1 MAVNLSMLAGAGAQ
15 FFDNSG
21 VILSGGLVYTYAA
34 GTTTPQA
41 AYTTSSGSVAHT
53 NPIVLDSAG
62 RVASGGEIWLTDA
75 VSYKFVLKTATGTT
89 IGTYDNVTGNAGSI
103 LAAFAASSGSSLVG
117 YILNKTNAVATTVQT
132 KLRQTISVFDFMTA
146 AQIADVQAGT
156 LSIDVSTPINNAILA
171 IGNGQSL
178 YFPAGNYKVLSPI
191 LCENVRGIKLY
202 GDPGQLSTSGSRIIA
217 YHTGKCTLS
226 LIGSLNCVIE
236 SLSIEADTSA
246 RPKVGLILG
255 RSSAASAGG
264 HTFISMTVTGY
275 YQYFGVYNIA
285 SEENTFVSCYL
296 VPYTA
301 IYGGLY
307 MAQGESVITIGGLT
321 GSSMT
326 ANTFI
331 GGVIGNVDGT
341 AGSASIYLD
350 CGAAFGHISFFNN
363 YMTQKAG
370 SAWIYIR
377 LGVQDGLSTD
387 FPISFYN
394 VVGEYNTTRPNNSIR
409 INNGYSGRAT
419 SLSGLTI
426 INAAF
431 QTPIANTILC
441 NYADESIP
449 TPSNGVEL
457 ISANIST
464 PYSSSSTAPSTFQL
478 VQRSNLHMNTESTV
492 TFYSLK
498 SSYVETNAPPV
509 ISVDLGGNVL
519 LDNAGTTYQIPA
531 FTKRIALKRT
541 IPTYGASISIDA
553 FLGNEFDINVTNGT
567 AFTIT
572 NPVNS
577 VDGQRISIKI
587 RNASGGA
594 MGAITWGGAFLYSA
608 WTNPA
613 NGFSRTID
621 FVYNGTTAWVEAS
634 RTPADV
640 PN

>member
-1 MAVNLSMLAGAGAQ
+1 MTVNLSLLGGAGWQ
-15 FFDNSG
+15 FSDNNG
-21 VILSGGLVYTYAA
+21 VPLSGGLLYTYAA
-34 GTTTPQA
+34 GTTTPQTT
-41 AYTTSSGSVAHT
+41 YTSVSGVTANT
-53 NPIVLDSAG
+53 NPVVLDSAG
-62 RVASGGEIWLTDA
+62 RVVGEIWLDQGQA
-75 VSYKFVLKTATGTT
+75 YKFVLKTSAGVT
-89 IGTYDNVTGNAGSI
+89 IGTYDNVPGANDTTDIYAA
-103 LAAFAASSGSSLVG
+103 LAAPTGSSLVG
-117 YILNKTNAVATTVQT
+117 FIQSRTGAVATTVQT

-156 LSIDVSTPINNAILA
+156 LTLDVSAAINSAILA

-178 YFPAGNYKVLSPI
+178 YFPSGNYKTLSPI

-226 LIGSLNCVIE
+226 LKGSLSCVIE
-236 SLSIEADTSA
+236 SLAIEADTSA
-246 RPKVGLILG
+246 RPEVGLILG

-285 SEENTFVSCYL
+285 SEENTFVNCYL
-296 VPYTA
+296 VTYTS
-301 IYGGLY
+301 IYSSVY
-307 MAQGESVITIGGLT
+307 MAQGDTFSIDGLT

-326 ANTFI
+326 AVTFI
-331 GGVIGNVDGT
+331 GGVIGNIDGT
-341 AGSASIYLD
+341 VDSASIYLD
-350 CGAAFGHISFFNN
+350 CGSAFGHISFFNT

-394 VVGEYNTTRPNNSIR
+394 VVGEFNTIRPNNSIR
-409 INNGYSGRAT
+409 INNAYSGRAT

-431 QTPIANTILC
+431 QYPSSNTILC
-441 NYADESIP
+441 NYADEGIP

-464 PYSSSSTAPSTFQL
+464 PYSSGSTAPSTFQL

-498 SSYVETNAPPV
+498 SSYVETNSPPV

-519 LDNAGTTYQIPA
+519 LDNANTTYQIPA

-541 IPTYGASISIDA
+541 VPTYGASISIDA